1 MNSAEHTVFAI
12 ENNTLPLGRN
22 APRIGIV
29 GSKYPIAEINIGDAF
44 NIPVKDKRDA
54 LQKRSYLLAL
64 AKSREVKISTSFFPE
79 GYGDDSQPVLRVRKD
94 GLRASAAGDEEE

>member
-44 NIPVKDKRDA
+44 NIPVKDDTLYVWA
-54 LQKRSYLLAL
+54 NGDWCYASEHDDMDGHSDDY
-64 AKSREVKISTSFFPE
+64 REVKSDSPE
-79 GYGDDSQPVLRVRKD
+79 WDMLVDQ
-94 GLRASAAGDEEE
+94 ENW